1 MTQKVVETAFRELH
15 KLISDLADKVGS
27 LEGKVCEQS
36 ALIKS
41 QTDVINLLK
50 TQVEGRQP
58 PSTKTLSAPSAQ
70 AQPALQRPIR
80 QARVK
85 ASANIAAGSSGVAA
99 RRPAIK
105 KDKDGQSI
113 MDATTSMCDGARKDA
128 SISTPTVAATGSLS
142 RVTTPPTDTPDG
154 IRTIDQGEWQEVSR
168 KRQTMK
174 QRRVLTGSGKTE
186 NDGLQSAERL
196 KFIQAWSFK
205 PETSTED
212 VRNHIRKIAVCE
224 RYVVEKR
231 VIKTDQHA
239 AFVIGFP
246 ETLYDRLCTPNA
258 WPPGIKISDWFRL
271 APRRLERGS
280 LAPEADRL
288 IQ

>member
-1 MTQKVVETAFRELH
+1 MTLKDVEVALRELH

-27 LEGKVCEQS
+27 LERKVCEQS
-36 ALIKS
+36 VIIINQTEVIK
-41 QTDVINLLK
+41 LLK
-50 TQVEGRQP
+50 TQVEGKQP
-58 PSTKTLSAPSAQ
+58 PSTKTSSAASAP

-80 QARVK
+80 QARIK
-85 ASANIAAGSSGVAA
+85 ASSNITAGSSGVAA
-99 RRPAIK
+99 RKPATK
-105 KDKDGQSI
+105 KDKEGQSI
-113 MDATTSMCDGARKDA
+113 MGATTPKCDGVRQDA
-128 SISTPTVAATGSLS
+128 PISTPTVAATGSQS
-142 RVTTPPTDTPDG
+142 RVTTLLMDTPDET
-154 IRTIDQGEWQEVSR
+154 RTIDQTAWQEVSR
-168 KRQTMK
+168 KRRTMK
-174 QRRVLTGSGKTE
+174 QRPILTGSGKSE

-212 VRNHIRKIAVCE
+212 VRNHIRKIEMCE
-224 RYVVEKR
+224 KYVVEKR

-271 APRRLERGS
+271 APRRSERGS
-280 LAPEADRL
+280 LAPEAD
-288 IQ
+288 

>member
-1 MTQKVVETAFRELH
+1 MTLKDVEVALRELH

-36 ALIKS
+36 VIIINQTEVIK
-41 QTDVINLLK
+41 LLK
-50 TQVEGRQP
+50 TQVEGKQP
-58 PSTKTLSAPSAQ
+58 PSTKSSSTARAS

-80 QARVK
+80 QARIK
-85 ASANIAAGSSGVAA
+85 ASSNITAGSSGVAA
-99 RRPAIK
+99 RKPATN
-105 KDKDGQSI
+105 KDKEGQSI
-113 MDATTSMCDGARKDA
+113 MGATTPKCDG
-128 SISTPTVAATGSLS
+128 
-142 RVTTPPTDTPDG
+142 
-154 IRTIDQGEWQEVSR
+154 
-168 KRQTMK
+168 
-174 QRRVLTGSGKTE
+174 
-186 NDGLQSAERL
+186 
-196 KFIQAWSFK
+196 AWSFK

-212 VRNHIRKIAVCE
+212 VRNHIRKIEVCE
-224 RYVVEKR
+224 KYVVEKR

-271 APRRLERGS
+271 APRRSERGS

-288 IQ
+288 SR